1 MKKQLLKCLS
11 ATILAAAV
19 LPATSWAVGYTQT
32 KYPIMLVHG
41 LFGFDN
47 IGPVEYFY
55 GIPGTLRAGGATV
68 IVSQVSAANSTEERG
83 KQLALQIKQALVTYK
98 ATKINLIGHSHGSP
112 TMRYVA
118 HYYPELIAS
127 VTSVNG
133 VNKGT
138 VIADVLVGVAPSS
151 VVNVIGNGLQT
162 MINVFSGGKGL
173 PANALAAARSLSTAG
188 SLAFNKVAPEGV
200 PTTACGEG
208 AYSVTRAYTPGK
220 IGTTAYFSWG
230 GSSSVTN
237 ILDVSDPA
245 FGLLGLAFFGAKNDG
260 VVAACSM
267 RLGKVLRTDY
277 KMNHADSINQLV
289 GIVHL
294 FETNPKEV
302 YRQHANRLVNMGL

>member
-1 MKKQLLKCLS
+1 MKKQLLKCLG
-11 ATILAAAV
+11 ATLIAAAV
-19 LPATSWAVGYTQT
+19 LPATSFAVGHTET

-41 LFGFDN
+41 LLGFDN

-55 GIPGTLRAGGATV
+55 GIPGDLRAGGAKV

-83 KQLALQIKQALVTYK
+83 KQLALQVKAALATYK
-98 ATKINLIGHSHGSP
+98 VAKINLIGHSHGGP

-151 VVNVIGNGLQT
+151 VVNVIGSGLT
-162 MINVFSGGKGL
+162 TLINVFSGGKGL
-173 PANALAAARSLSTAG
+173 PSNASAAARSLSTAG

-200 PTTACGEG
+200 PTSACGEG
-208 AYSVTRAYTPGK
+208 AYSVTRSFNGGRV
-220 IGTTAYFSWG
+220 GTTHYFSWG
-230 GSSSVTN
+230 GASSVTN
-237 ILDVSDPA
+237 VLDVSDAA

-260 VVAACSM
+260 VVPTCSM
-267 RLGKVLRTDY
+267 HLGKVLRSDY

-302 YRQHANRLVNMGL
+302 YRTHANRLRNMGL

>member
-1 MKKQLLKCLS
+1 MKKQLLKCIG

-19 LPATSWAVGYTQT
+19 LPASSWAVGYTQT

-55 GIPGTLRAGGATV
+55 GVPGDLRAGGATV
-68 IVSQVSAANSTEERG
+68 ILAQVSAANSTEERG

-127 VTSVNG
+127 VTSVDG

-138 VIADVLVGVAPSS
+138 VIADVLIGVAPAS
-151 VVNVIGNGLQT
+151 VINAIGNGLSNF
-162 MINVFSGGKGL
+162 ISWISGGKGL
-173 PANALAAARSLSTAG
+173 PQNGLAAAKSLSTAG

-208 AYSVTRAYTPGK
+208 AYSVTRSYNGGPV
-220 IGTTAYFSWG
+220 GTTAYFSWS
-230 GSSSVTN
+230 GSSSMTN
-237 ILDVSDPA
+237 VLDVTDAS

-260 VVAACSM
+260 VVGQCSM
-267 RLGKVLRTDY
+267 HLGKVLRDNY
-277 KMNHADSINQLV
+277 NMNHLDSVNQV
-289 GIVHL
+289 TGIVSL
-294 FETNPKEV
+294 FETSPKEV
-302 YRQHANRLVNMGL
+302 YRTHANRLQSMGL

>member
-1 MKKQLLKCLS
+1 MKKQFIQCLG

-19 LPATSWAVGYTQT
+19 FPAPASALGYTQT

-41 LFGFDN
+41 LFGYDN

-55 GIPGTLRAGGATV
+55 GIPGDLRAGGATV

-98 ATKINLIGHSHGSP
+98 ASKINLIGHSHGSP

-127 VTSVNG
+127 VTSVDG

-138 VIADVLVGVAPSS
+138 VIADVLVNVAPAS
-151 VVNVIGNGLQT
+151 VVNAIGNGLSNF
-162 MINVFSGGKGL
+162 ISWISGGKGL
-173 PANALAAARSLSTAG
+173 PQNALAAAKSLSTAG

-208 AYSVTRAYTPGK
+208 AYSVTRSYNGGPV
-220 IGTTAYFSWG
+220 GTTAYFSWS
-230 GSSSVTN
+230 GSSSTTN
-237 ILDVSDPA
+237 VLDVTDPA
-245 FGLLGLAFFGAKNDG
+245 FGLMGLAFFGAKNDG
-260 VVAACSM
+260 VVGQCSM
-267 RLGKVLRTDY
+267 HLGRVLRDNY
-277 KMNHADSINQLV
+277 NMNHLDSVNQV
-289 GIVHL
+289 TGIVSL
-294 FETNPKEV
+294 FETSPKEV
-302 YRQHANRLVNMGL
+302 YRTHANRLQSMGL